1 MIAPHGEVLLAA
13 RGIDKQYGPRKVL
26 HDVSLNITRRS
37 VTAIVGPNG
46 AGKSTLNRILLGL
59 VRADRGTLE
68 FDGVDIGNDVSY
80 RASIGYMPQAARFPE
95 NLTVRDVFALLDELR
110 GSSVALDVSLGVDF
124 ELDKQLHRL
133 VRELSG
139 GQRQR
144 LNAALAFRYSPDLL
158 LLDEPTAGLDPIA
171 SRILK
176 SAIANARDNGRAVI
190 VTSHVL
196 AELEEIADRVVFL
209 LEGRVQYSGTMTA
222 LLATTASTTLE
233 EAVAK
238 VMTNVGANPFGE
250 SVNESLTEVAV

>member
-1 MIAPHGEVLLAA
+1 MTTPHSEVLLAA
-13 RGIDKQYGPRKVL
+13 RGIDKQYGPRKIL
-26 HDVSLNITRRS
+26 HDVNLNITRRS

-59 VRADRGTLE
+59 VRADRGSLE
-68 FDGVDIGNDVSY
+68 FDGLDVGNDVSY
-80 RASIGYMPQAARFPE
+80 RARIGYMPQAARFPE

-110 GSSVALDVSLGVDF
+110 ASSVAVDTSLAVDF
-124 ELDKQLHRL
+124 DLDQQLHRL

-144 LNAALAFRYSPDLL
+144 LNAALAFRYRPDLL

-176 SAIANARDNGRAVI
+176 RAIANARDNGRAVI

-196 AELEEIADRVVFL
+196 AELEEIADRVMFL

-222 LLATTASTTLE
+222 LLANTASFTLE

-250 SVNESLTEVAV
+250 SVSENLAEVAV